1 MLNLVGVIIAFIVI
15 IILIRRR
22 FNFGLSLLIGSLI
35 VGAFSALEVI
45 TPLDI
50 PKVMI
55 QASIYSFD
63 THTVVTSTLELAV
76 LMTLILVLARCMQ
89 ETGAIDKFVTSLRTF
104 FSKGGALGIVPAVY
118 GLMPNPGGSLF
129 SAPLV
134 DHEGEKYRLNKDQK
148 NFLNVWFR
156 HIWFPIYP
164 ISQAMI
170 IICSANFSNIPM
182 GALIVANFTAF
193 AVFVII
199 GFVYLRR
206 FIGPPEKTAEK
217 PHREY
222 QGFVYLLPPIIPLFF
237 YPLIYIGLSQTR
249 CFLIGVSVSIVLLA
263 ILTKTSWRSYGRIIK
278 KSLTWKL
285 AFAVFGIIIFQEMLQ
300 ASQIQSVIRD
310 LMSGVAF
317 PALFFVVLIP
327 FILGVLTG
335 SDFGALAPLSYTLLV
350 PFFSFTGVSLLGLT
364 SLIFIGSF
372 VGYLISPI
380 HLCNVL
386 SSDYLKTDTT
396 RMYKYFLPGVL
407 VTLLVQVVF
416 VVLVFRA

>member
-35 VGAFSALEVI
+35 VGVFSLEVI

-63 THTVVTSTLELAV
+63 SHMIVTNTLELAV
-76 LMTLILVLARCMQ
+76 LMTLIFILAKCMQ
-89 ETGAIDKFVTSLRTF
+89 ETGAIEKFVKSLRTF
-104 FSKGGALGIVPAVY
+104 FSKGGALGIIPAVY

-134 DHEGEKYRLNKDQK
+134 DHEGDKYRLNKDQK

-170 IICSANFSNIPM
+170 IICSVKFSNIPM
-182 GALIVANFTAF
+182 GTLIVANFIAF
-193 AVFVII
+193 VAFVVI
-199 GFVYLRR
+199 GFVFLKR
-206 FIGPPEKTAEK
+206 FIGSTPKTTDRPP
-217 PHREY
+217 RDY
-222 QGFVYLLPPIIPLFF
+222 QGFVYLIPPIVPLFF
-237 YPLIYIGLSQTR
+237 YPLKYLGLSETR
-249 CFLIGVSVSIVLLA
+249 CFLIGVAVSIILLA
-263 ILTKTSWRSYGRIIK
+263 VLTKSDWKSYADIIK

-300 ASQIQSVIRD
+300 ASQVHSLIRD
-310 LMSGVAF
+310 LMSGFAF
-317 PALFFVVLIP
+317 PALILVVFIP

-335 SDFGALAPLSYTLLV
+335 SDFGALAPLSYSLLA
-350 PFFSFTGVSLLGLT
+350 PFFSLTGVSLLGLT
-364 SLIFIGSF
+364 SLIFISSF
-372 VGYLISPI
+372 LGYLISPI

-396 RMYKYFLPGVL
+396 RMYKFFIPGVL
-407 VTLLVQVVF
+407 VTLLIQVLF
-416 VVLVFRA
+416 VVLVLHG

>member
-1 MLNLVGVIIAFIVI
+1 MLNLIGVIIAFIVI

-22 FNFGLSLLIGSLI
+22 FNFGLSLIIGSLI
-35 VGAFSALEVI
+35 VGVFSLEVL

-63 THTVVTSTLELAV
+63 SHMIVTSTLELAV
-76 LMTLILVLARCMQ
+76 LMTLIYILAKCMQ
-89 ETGAIDKFVTSLRTF
+89 ETGAIEKFVKSLRTF
-104 FSKGGALGIVPAVY
+104 FSKGGALGIIPAVY

-134 DHEGEKYRLNKDQK
+134 DQEGDKYQLNKDQK

-170 IICSANFSNIPM
+170 IICSVNFSNIPM
-182 GALIVANFTAF
+182 GILILANLTAF
-193 AVFVII
+193 VTFVVV
-199 GFVYLRR
+199 GFIYLKR
-206 FIGPPEKTAEK
+206 FIGSTEKKITK
-217 PHREY
+217 QPRDYH
-222 QGFVYLLPPIIPLFF
+222 GFVYLLPPVVPLFF
-237 YPLIYIGLSQTR
+237 YPLNYVGLSDTR

-263 ILTKTSWRSYGRIIK
+263 FLTKNGWRSYRRIIR

-285 AFAVFGIIIFQEMLQ
+285 AFAVFSIIIFQEMLQ
-300 ASQIQSVIRD
+300 ASQIHDLIRD

-317 PALFFVVLIP
+317 PALLLVILIP

-335 SDFGALAPLSYTLLV
+335 SDFGALAPLSYSLLA
-350 PFFSFTGVSLLGLT
+350 PFFSLTGVSLLGLT

-407 VTLLVQVVF
+407 ITLFVQVVF
-416 VVLVFRA
+416 VVLVLHV

>member
-1 MLNLVGVIIAFIVI
+1 MLNLVGVIITFIVI

-35 VGAFSALEVI
+35 IGVFSLEVI

-63 THTVVTSTLELAV
+63 THSIVTSTVELAV

-89 ETGAIDKFVTSLRTF
+89 ETGAIDKFVKSLRTF

-134 DHEGEKYRLNKDQK
+134 DHEGDKFRLNKDQK

-170 IICSANFSNIPM
+170 IICSVNFSNIPM
-182 GALIVANFTAF
+182 GTLILANLTAF
-193 AVFVII
+193 AAFVLV
-199 GFVYLRR
+199 GFVYLKR
-206 FIGPPEKTAEK
+206 FIGTTEKKPE
-217 PHREY
+217 RQQRDY
-222 QGFVYLLPPIIPLFF
+222 QGFVFLLPPIVPLFF
-237 YPLIYIGLSQTR
+237 YPLKFLGLSETR

-263 ILTKTSWRSYGRIIK
+263 VLTKTGWRSYGKLLK

-300 ASQIQSVIRD
+300 ASQIQTLVKD
-310 LMSGVAF
+310 LMSGAAF
-317 PALFFVVLIP
+317 PALLLVIFIP

-335 SDFGALAPLSYTLLV
+335 SDFGALAPLSFSLLA
-350 PFFSFTGVSLLGLT
+350 PFFSLTGVSLLGLT
-364 SLIFIGSF
+364 SLIYIGSF

-407 VTLLVQVVF
+407 ITLFVQVVF
-416 VVLVFRA
+416 IILVLHA

>member
-1 MLNLVGVIIAFIVI
+1 MLNLVGVVIAFIVI

-35 VGAFSALEVI
+35 VGVFSLEVI

-63 THTVVTSTLELAV
+63 THTIVTSTLELAV

-89 ETGAIDKFVTSLRTF
+89 ETGAIDKFVKSLRTF

-134 DHEGEKYRLNKDQK
+134 DHEGDKYRLNKDQK

-170 IICSANFSNIPM
+170 IICSVNFSNIPM
-182 GALIVANFTAF
+182 GTLIVANFTAF
-193 AVFVII
+193 AVFVVV

-206 FIGPPEKTAEK
+206 FIGAPAKTMEKQ
-217 PHREY
+217 HRDY
-222 QGFVYLLPPIIPLFF
+222 QGFIYLLPPIIPLFF
-237 YPLIYIGLSQTR
+237 YPLIYVGLSQTR

-263 ILTKTSWRSYGRIIK
+263 VLTQTSCRSYGRIIK

-285 AFAVFGIIIFQEMLQ
+285 AFTVFGIIIFQEMLQ

-317 PALFFVVLIP
+317 PALLLVVLIP

-350 PFFSFTGVSLLGLT
+350 PFFSFTGISLLGFT
-364 SLIFIGSF
+364 SLIYIGSF

-407 VTLLVQVVF
+407 ITLFVQVVF
-416 VVLVFRA
+416 VILVLHV